1 MTQTR
6 LRLVPAVLAAIALTG
21 TLAACGTAQDPA
33 PTGTSTDSAVETS
46 SPAEST
52 RSAPTTGSSSEA
64 GAGGFTEAQAADLCA
79 RLEDQLSNWRT
90 YTPSVGRGGLN
101 ILVGEWGAAN
111 GVDLVALAGD
121 RGRIDAAT
129 SAQCPEVREEAVQA
143 LEIPD
148 LASGL
153 VGF

>member
-1 MTQTR
+1 MQIR
-6 LRLVPAVLAAIALTG
+6 SSLVPAVAVALAG
-21 TLAACGTAQDPA
+21 VLAACASAQDPA
-33 PTGTSTDSAVETS
+33 PTGTSTESPVTTETTSAAGS
-46 SPAEST
+46 SPA
-52 RSAPTTGSSSEA
+52 EA

-79 RLEDQLSNWRT
+79 RLEGQLSNWRT

>member
-1 MTQTR
+1 MQIR
-6 LRLVPAVLAAIALTG
+6 SSLVPAVRRRTG
-21 TLAACGTAQDPA
+21 RCSRAWRAGPGPA
-33 PTGTSTDSAVETS
+33 PTGTSTESPVTTETTSAAGS
-46 SPAEST
+46 SPA
-52 RSAPTTGSSSEA
+52 EA

-79 RLEDQLSNWRT
+79 RLEGQLSNWRT